1 MSLEENHVALPKL
14 YGAPAYARP
23 GRLVDEIERP
33 IDPDDLPLETWRT
46 PEEQELATRIVGSP
60 YTPSFAGPSNG
71 HDQGQLQGRPFR
83 LRALTSRIFGS
94 QD

>member
-1 MSLEENHVALPKL
+1 MSSEEHHVALPKL

-23 GRLVDEIERP
+23 GRSVEEIERP
-33 IDPDDLPLETWRT
+33 IDPDDLPLETLRT
-46 PEEQELATRIVGSP
+46 PEEQELASRIVGNPYSP
-60 YTPSFAGPSNG
+60 TFSGPTNG